1 MAGKQKFHQG
11 DRVQWSSGQGTSTGT
26 IQKHITEDQTVDD
39 SQISASKDDPRYLVE
54 NDNTGTVTGHRPDT
68 LSKADSSSSGSSSS
82 SNSSSSS
89 GSSSS
94 SSSSSRS
101 SSSGAAQFKK
111 GDRVQWNTSQGKTT
125 GTVQKKLTEPTDI
138 EGHTAKASKEEPQY
152 LVKSESTGAEAAHK
166 PEALE
171 KVS

>member
-1 MAGKQKFHQG
+1 MASKQKFHKG
-11 DRVQWSSGQGTSTGT
+11 DRVQWSSGNGTSTGT
-26 IQKHITEDQTVDD
+26 VQKRITADQTIDGTHIPA
-39 SQISASKDDPRYLVE
+39 SQDDPRYLVE
-54 NDNTGTVTGHRPDT
+54 NDNTGTVTGHRPET
-68 LSKADSSSSGSSSS
+68 LSED
-82 SNSSSSS
+82 S

-94 SSSSSRS
+94 SSSSNS
-101 SSSGAAQFKK
+101 SDQFQK

-138 EGHTAKASKEEPQY
+138 GGHTAKASKEAPQY

-166 PEALE
+166 PDALE